1 ILALDE
7 EAPLTWAIDGTTGYD
22 FLGAAN
28 GVWVDPNAQAA
39 LEEIHRTFA
48 GATSYERTVYTS
60 KRAILR
66 TAVSSEVHA
75 LAHELKA
82 IADGRRRAR
91 DFSLTTL
98 LQAIEETLLA
108 FPVYRT
114 YVRPDGS
121 RQPSDEAHVRSALR
135 TARRR
140 RGPLMDPSVFDF
152 LGEMLLLGER
162 AEKVVHFAM
171 RFQQL
176 SSPVMAKG
184 IEDTA
189 MYRHAVLVS
198 NNDVGCDPSRF
209 ATLPQSL
216 HEHNVAMLAKW
227 PLTMTATTTHD
238 TKKSEDVR
246 ARLAVLSEASK
257 EWRAAV
263 ERFHAIV
270 QPH

>member
-1 ILALDE
+1 
-7 EAPLTWAIDGTTGYD
+7 
-22 FLGAAN
+22 
-28 GVWVDPNAQAA
+28 
-39 LEEIHRTFA
+39 
-48 GATSYERTVYTS
+48 
-60 KRAILR
+60 
-66 TAVSSEVHA
+66 
-75 LAHELKA
+75 
-82 IADGRRRAR
+82 
-91 DFSLTTL
+91 
-98 LQAIEETLLA
+98 
-108 FPVYRT
+108 
-114 YVRPDGS
+114 
-121 RQPSDEAHVRSALR
+121 
-135 TARRR
+135 
-140 RGPLMDPSVFDF
+140 MDPSVFDF

-246 ARLAVLSEASK
+246 ARLYALSEIPE
-257 EWRAAV
+257 EWRTWIAEWRDLNRGCKKNIEAFPACLTSKV
-263 ERFHAIV
+263 TGMTSEIMG
-270 QPH
+270 